1 MLCFAA
7 LAFGHIASKKYCNG
21 MKVRTGQIT
30 QPMVRMIRACY
41 AEDSGASRQTLLKL
55 LGEGGQRILI
65 KPERAKPIPRESN
78 GDPSSIRRVSTHG
91 LRGSHLIDQPFEP
104 RTCSI
109 RIAKGEKLVAR
120 GQRWSTRYQKVLNI
134 IEFQHLHL
142 SCFYAL
148 DYCIRSSM
156 FEREAFTFRA
166 FLISSALTYGYSPY
180 SRKLGH

>member
-91 LRGSHLIDQPFEP
+91 LRGSHLIDQPLRATHMQHSDRE
-104 RTCSI
+104 RRETRS
-109 RIAKGEKLVAR
+109 AR
-120 GQRWSTRYQKVLNI
+120 PAL
-134 IEFQHLHL
+134 E
-142 SCFYAL
+142 YAL
-148 DYCIRSSM
+148 SKSAEYHRVPASSPLVLL
-156 FEREAFTFRA
+156 RA
-166 FLISSALTYGYSPY
+166 
-180 SRKLGH
+180 